1 MLQFQSVFTLYT
13 SELAQATRTL
23 IAEEQIK
30 MAAYDASFTFS
41 RLLFD
46 LEKPQ
51 NPQVLTVLVD
61 VDECLCTNQDKWRLN
76 YPQLTKTLMKEEK
89 DLEGKKQIFIFIQL
103 SLFRAAL

>member
-1 MLQFQSVFTLYT
+1 
-13 SELAQATRTL
+13 
-23 IAEEQIK
+23 

-76 YPQLTKTLMKEEK
+76 YPQLTKTLMKEGK
-89 DLEGKKQIFIFIQL
+89 DLEGKKTDLNFHPTLAF
-103 SLFRAAL
+103 SCCFVEARPRRESCGC

>member
-1 MLQFQSVFTLYT
+1 
-13 SELAQATRTL
+13 
-23 IAEEQIK
+23 
-30 MAAYDASFTFS
+30 MAAYDASFASFTFS